1 MSSSLQEL
9 VDAKALDMTTYAVEI
24 RQDGASDYLDDVI
37 EVDSDNHSVLLTYGG
52 PTVSLEFESPDT
64 ARIEA
69 THNDDA
75 ARAYLVPDDADTIYH
90 YYFED

>member
-69 THNDDA
+69 THNDDS
-75 ARAYLVPDDADTIYH
+75 ARAYLDEYDSNIIYY